1 MYKGRHC
8 ILLDY
13 QFLEEVTRDFL
24 REINRDNFDIEDIEN
39 YLHTFSDFDF
49 DIASKIRFNLKKSIV
64 NKDKIIDLI
73 NELKSNVLVDIREH
87 N

>member
-8 ILLDY
+8 IPSDY
-13 QFLEEVTRDFL
+13 QILEIVSQEFLL
-24 REINRDNFDIEDIEN
+24 KINRDNFDIEDVEK

-49 DIASKIRFNLKKSIV
+49 DIASKIRFNLEKSEV
-64 NKDKIIDLI
+64 NKHKIVDLI
-73 NELKSNVLVDIREH
+73 DELKSNVLVDIREH

>member
-8 ILLDY
+8 ISSDY
-13 QFLEEVTRDFL
+13 QLLEKISQEFLL
-24 REINRDNFDIEDIEN
+24 KINRDIFDIKDVQK
-39 YLHTFSDFDF
+39 YLNTFSDFDF
-49 DIASKIRFNLKKSIV
+49 DIASKIRFNLEKSEV
-64 NKDKIIDLI
+64 NKHKIIDLL

>member
-8 ILLDY
+8 IPTDY
-13 QFLEEVTRDFL
+13 QLLEIVSQEFLL
-24 REINRDNFDIEDIEN
+24 EINRDNFDIKDVEK

-49 DIASKIRFNLKKSIV
+49 DIASKIRFNLEKSIV